1 VENDELDEA
10 WAAADEYELLWHRA
24 REGAAGARRGIE
36 RLQAKIRRLEERYRG
51 DTLRIA
57 DLTSQCHRLT
67 VENRSLKNKVERL
80 SLRVIDLWGREAND
94 GRNESDG

>member
-36 RLQAKIRRLEERYRG
+36 RLQAKIRRLEERYRS
-51 DTLRIA
+51 DSLEIA
-57 DLTSQCHRLT
+57 SLHSRCHRLT
-67 VENRSLKNKVERL
+67 VENKSLHNKVERL
-80 SLRVIDLWGREAND
+80 SLRLIDSWGKEASGGRREAD
-94 GRNESDG
+94 G